1 MGNEL
6 MMDNEIWTF
15 SVESILAKFVRKK
28 VRQTI
33 LLLLFC
39 EISDALVFSENMEGH
54 GGLGRQ
60 VSRIDL
66 QV

>member
-1 MGNEL
+1 MMMGNEL

-15 SVESILAKFVRKK
+15 SVESICPQKS
-28 VRQTI
+28 QTNNAA
-33 LLLLFC
+33 LLFC
-39 EISDALVFSENMEGH
+39 KISDALEFSEIMEGH

>member
-28 VRQTI
+28 SQTNHAA
-33 LLLLFC
+33 LLFC
-39 EISDALVFSENMEGH
+39 EISDALVFLENMEGH

>member
-1 MGNEL
+1 MGIEL
-6 MMDNEIWTF
+6 MIDNEIRTF
-15 SVESILAKFVRKK
+15 SVESICPQKS
-28 VRQTI
+28 QTNNDA
-33 LLLLFC
+33 LLFS